1 MTPKI
6 IGILGRSRVGKDTVA
21 DMITTLFPEYH
32 IQRLSYPL
40 KRAVCCLYDYTMDQV
55 ESNTKEVID
64 TRWNKTPRETIQSL
78 TEYMMAYMGH
88 DFFTK
93 KLFHQYDSKSIP
105 AHMIIPDIRYE
116 HDILEIQKRG
126 GIVIKVERENAPVR
140 HTFEQHIDFLKGNH
154 RLNNTG
160 SLEDL
165 RTEVIKMMELVKA
178 QETL

>member
-1 MTPKI
+1 MTSLPKNCFI
-6 IGILGRSRVGKDTVA
+6 NMIL
-21 DMITTLFPEYH
+21 
-32 IQRLSYPL
+32 
-40 KRAVCCLYDYTMDQV
+40 RA
-55 ESNTKEVID
+55 
-64 TRWNKTPRETIQSL
+64 
-78 TEYMMAYMGH
+78 
-88 DFFTK
+88 FT
-93 KLFHQYDSKSIP
+93 

-154 RLNNTG
+154 RLHNTG
-160 SLEDL
+160 SIEDL